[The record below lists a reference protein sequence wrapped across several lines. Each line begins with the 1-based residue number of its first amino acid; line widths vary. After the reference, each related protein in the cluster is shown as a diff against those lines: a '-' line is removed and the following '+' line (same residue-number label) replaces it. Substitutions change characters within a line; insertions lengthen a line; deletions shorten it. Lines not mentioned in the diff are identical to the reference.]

1 MLVGH
6 YGIGFAAAGV
16 DRRIP
21 LWAALLVAQLP
32 DILFG
37 GLVLLGI
44 EHLAI
49 VPGITASHPLDP
61 THFPY
66 THSLVAGLILGGLT
80 WVACVGLGARRQSAT
95 ILAAVVATHWLL
107 DLPMHRA
114 VLPVV
119 DNSWKVGLGLWN
131 APLAAFALEAAVLVA
146 GLGLYLSS
154 TDTRPA
160 RRQVLLIGAA
170 MAIVHLAIYLMP
182 ELFFSTPRRAVSLG
196 LGLWLAFP
204 AAAARL
210 EHRSLREQT

>member
-37 GLVLLGI
+37 CFVLLDI

-49 VPGITASHPLDP
+49 VPGITASNPLDP

-80 WVACVGLGARRQSAT
+80 WVACIGLGARRQSAT

-114 VLPVV
+114 ILPVL
-119 DNSWKVGLGLWN
+119 DDSWKVGLGLWN
-131 APLAAFALEAAVLVA
+131 VPLAAFALEAVVLLG
-146 GLGLYLSS
+146 GLGWYLRSAA
-154 TDTRPA
+154 TRSA
-160 RRQVLLIGAA
+160 RRQAILIGAA
-170 MAIVHLAIYLMP
+170 MVIVHLAIYLAP
-182 ELFFSTPRRAVSLG
+182 GLFFSTPRRAVSLG

-204 AAAARL
+204 AAAALL
-210 EHRSLREQT
+210 EHRSLRDQT